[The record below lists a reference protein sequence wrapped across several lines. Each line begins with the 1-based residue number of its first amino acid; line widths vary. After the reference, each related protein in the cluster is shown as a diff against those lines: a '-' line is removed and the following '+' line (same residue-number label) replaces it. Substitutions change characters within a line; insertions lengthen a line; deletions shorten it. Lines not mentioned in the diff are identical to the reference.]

1 MSTSVK
7 SGITSNSMASSTT
20 PYRPVL
26 ARGSKQHGTGDS
38 ILIGADG
45 ALLLGGTGGGTTGG
59 TGGTGGTS

>member
-1 MSTSVK
+1 
-7 SGITSNSMASSTT
+7 MASSTT
-20 PYRPVL
+20 RYRPVL